1 VVALGKFSARF
12 ESTPVTGTTTA
23 TLAGT
28 TFAHAWKP
36 DDGAKTFAEKLAWPD
51 ARESVTVTQDGAGAP
66 WVTLQSL
73 AAIPLKAPLSSGYR
87 ITRTVTPIQQKTKDR
102 AGDGLPRASA
112 ASPPG
117 AGTPNAREASV
128 GGVPWTRG
136 DIARV
141 TLTIEAQSDM
151 TWVVVDDPLPA
162 GATALGR
169 GLGGDSGIAT
179 QGERKQGTVWP
190 AFEER
195 TLAAYRGYFRYVPK
209 GTFVTEYTVRLNNPG
224 TFNLPATRV
233 EAMYAPEM
241 FGEIPNVA
249 WTVAP

>member
-1 VVALGKFSARF
+1 VRGALGRMQYGRWNTTVANAWGVVALGKFSARF

-23 TLAGT
+23 SLSGS
-28 TFAHAWKP
+28 TFTHAWKP
-36 DDGAKTFAEKLAWPD
+36 DDGAKTFAQKLAWPD
-51 ARESVTVTQDGAGAP
+51 SRANATLAQDGTGAP

-73 AAIPLKAPLSSGYR
+73 AAIPLKEPLSSGYR
-87 ITRTVTPIQQKTKDR
+87 ITRAITPVQQKTN
-102 AGDGLPRASA
+102 GQ
-112 ASPPG
+112 
-117 AGTPNAREASV
+117 
-128 GGVPWTRG
+128 WQRG
-136 DIARV
+136 DVARV
-141 TLTIEAQSDM
+141 TLTVEAQSDM

-169 GLGGDSGIAT
+169 GLGGDSSIAT
-179 QGERKQGTVWP
+179 QGERRQGTVWP

-195 TLAAYRGYFRYVPK
+195 TFTAYRAYYRYVPK

-224 TFNLPATRV
+224 TFNLPTTRV

-249 WTVAP
+249 WNVDP